1 MSDPGDF
8 LKAQFVIFRCQK
20 YVKKGYIEMRKWIY
34 LEPSKSVPGCSIFHD
49 LRDYKPSKAK
59 KQFSDVKNISREK
72 ARRPKKTSTSCNLI
86 TQCNPLLPNIKTII
100 KKHLPVLHSSHEML
114 QISPE
119 NNVNV
124 TYRLN
129 KNWKEPISPSLFPRT
144 IKKHLLNWKMWQKM
158 RNL

>member
-1 MSDPGDF
+1 
-8 LKAQFVIFRCQK
+8 
-20 YVKKGYIEMRKWIY
+20 MRKWIY

-144 IKKHLLNWKMWQKM
+144 IKKTSAQLKNVTEDAKFVKIFWYYLLLVMLPNANTK
-158 RNL
+158 

>member
-1 MSDPGDF
+1 
-8 LKAQFVIFRCQK
+8 
-20 YVKKGYIEMRKWIY
+20 MRKWIY

-144 IKKHLLNWKMWQKM
+144 IKKTSAQLKNVTEDAKFVKIFWYYLLLVMLPNANTKWEVF
-158 RNL
+158 

>member
-1 MSDPGDF
+1 MS
-8 LKAQFVIFRCQK
+8 
-20 YVKKGYIEMRKWIY
+20 
-34 LEPSKSVPGCSIFHD
+34 
-49 LRDYKPSKAK
+49 
-59 KQFSDVKNISREK
+59 SDVKNISREK

-144 IKKHLLNWKMWQKM
+144 IKKTSAQLKNVTEDAKFVKIFWYYLLLVMLPNANTK
-158 RNL
+158 

>member
-1 MSDPGDF
+1 
-8 LKAQFVIFRCQK
+8 
-20 YVKKGYIEMRKWIY
+20 MRKWIY

-114 QISPE
+114 QIFPE

-144 IKKHLLNWKMWQKM
+144 IKKTSAQLKNVTEDAKFVKIFWYYLLLVMLPNANTK
-158 RNL
+158 

>member
-8 LKAQFVIFRCQK
+8 LKAQFVIFRCHK

-100 KKHLPVLHSSHEML
+100 KKHLPVLHSSHDML
-114 QISPE
+114 QIFPE
-119 NNVNV
+119 NTVTV
-124 TYRLN
+124 TYGQN
-129 KNWKEPISPSLFPRT
+129 
-144 IKKHLLNWKMWQKM
+144 
-158 RNL
+158 

>member
-1 MSDPGDF
+1 
-8 LKAQFVIFRCQK
+8 
-20 YVKKGYIEMRKWIY
+20 MRKWIY

-144 IKKHLLNWKMWQKM
+144 IKKNICSIEKCDRRCEICKNFLVLSITCYATKRKY
-158 RNL
+158 

>member
-1 MSDPGDF
+1 MS
-8 LKAQFVIFRCQK
+8 
-20 YVKKGYIEMRKWIY
+20 
-34 LEPSKSVPGCSIFHD
+34 
-49 LRDYKPSKAK
+49 
-59 KQFSDVKNISREK
+59 SDVKNISREK

-144 IKKHLLNWKMWQKM
+144 VKKTSAQLKNVTEDAKFVKIFWYYLLLVMLPNANTKWEVF
-158 RNL
+158 

>member
-1 MSDPGDF
+1 
-8 LKAQFVIFRCQK
+8 
-20 YVKKGYIEMRKWIY
+20 MRKWIY

-100 KKHLPVLHSSHEML
+100 KKHLPVLHSSHETL

-144 IKKHLLNWKMWQKM
+144 IKKTSAQLKNVTEDAKFVKIFWYYLLLVMLPNANTK
-158 RNL
+158 